1 MKWHSSHV
9 VPDWRGGFRRS
20 PRSCPRRGA
29 RSTRRRGSSLEAEFD
44 LAWTALGGP
53 ALLSEHRFHPTRRW
67 RFDRAHASSKTAI
80 ELEGG
85 IWIQGRHTRGQ
96 GFQNDTEKYNTAQL
110 LGWTVFR
117 LTKVESETLVRII
130 QHIGRSRP

>member
-1 MKWHSSHV
+1 M
-9 VPDWRGGFRRS
+9 RRS
-20 PRSCPRRGA
+20 PG
-29 RSTRRRGSSLEAEFD
+29 RRGSSLEAAFD

-53 ALLSEHRFHPTRRW
+53 ALLAEHRFHPTRRW
-67 RFDRAHASSKTAI
+67 RFDRAHLPTKTAI

-96 GFQNDTEKYNTAQL
+96 GFENDTEKYNTAQL

-117 LTKVESETLVRII
+117 LTKVEPETIRQMIT
-130 QHIGRSRP
+130 HIGSAPP